1 MAISNDVYALLIYLA
16 AILGYACLGIAGAKS
31 NDIGNTNTRVLF
43 IGNSYTYGNNLPALL
58 SRIAA
63 SAQPSVTIETAQHT
77 RGGYTL
83 EQHWNE
89 GQVSSEIRKGW
100 DFVVLQDHS
109 MRPTQDPKRMHEFA
123 RKFDAEI
130 KSSGAQTVFFMTW
143 ARQYDPA
150 MVEGIAQAYTD
161 IAVELGAGLAPVG
174 RAWEKSIKEKPDL
187 ILHQADQSHP
197 NVHGSYLAACVFYTV
212 LTGKPPLGL
221 SNGGLNQISDE
232 EADFLQRIAFD
243 AVEEYAPDVHLPAVS
258 GQGNL
263 TTMWGDIKED

>member
-1 MAISNDVYALLIYLA
+1 MMISNDVCALLIYLVT
-16 AILGYACLGIAGAKS
+16 ILGYACLSIANAQS
-31 NDIGNTNTRVLF
+31 DDTDNTNTRVLF

-63 SAQPSVTIETAQHT
+63 SADPPITIETART
-77 RGGYTL
+77 WRLTL
-83 EQHWNE
+83 EQHWDE
-89 GQVSSEIRKGW
+89 GQAVSEIRKGW
-100 DFVVLQDHS
+100 DSVVLQEQS
-109 MRPTQDPKRMHEFA
+109 MRPIQDPERMHEFA

-150 MVEGIAQAYTD
+150 MIEGIAQAYTD

-197 NVHGSYLAACVFYTV
+197 NAHGSYLAACVFYTV
-212 LTGKPPLGL
+212 LTGKSPLGL

-263 TTMWGDIKED
+263 TTMWDDIKED